1 MKIISGTLKGRKIN
15 GYDIEG
21 TRPTMD
27 RVKES
32 LFGMIQEYVKKSIC
46 LDLFAGSGNLG
57 LEAISNGAKMCYFND
72 KNNKCVK
79 IIQKNIEEF
88 NIQEQTKVFNL
99 DYKVLLNKLVTDN
112 QKFDIIF
119 LDPPYKMTCLNEI
132 ILFIINNN
140 LINDE
145 GIIVCEVDNDY
156 LNSDFA
162 SLEVIKK
169 RQYSDKFIIIYKKTS
184 L

>member
-32 LFGMIQEYVKKSIC
+32 LFGMIQEYVKESIC

-57 LEAISNGAKMCYFND
+57 LEAISNGAKICYFND

-79 IIQKNIEEF
+79 NIEEF
-88 NIQEQTKVFNL
+88 NIKEQAKTFNL
-99 DYKVLLNKLVTDN
+99 DYKALLNKLVTDN

-140 LINDE
+140 LLNDE

-156 LNSDFA
+156 LNSDF
-162 SLEVIKK
+162 SNLEIIKK